1 MKIVHL
7 TSGSMNSGASKGA
20 YILHKKLLSKKI
32 NSYLINDAE
41 VMLNQKKIIFVNHN
55 FLLKIKYALVNI
67 INKLPKI
74 FYYKRKTNAFDNS
87 LLGIKFTNYNL
98 IKKADILHL
107 HWISKSFSDLSY
119 LKKFNKPIIWTL
131 RDMWAFTGGC
141 HYSLSC
147 NKFKKKCGKCLSLNS
162 NSKKDLSYWNQKIKI
177 KNYKDTDI
185 NYVAISMWLKK
196 EASKS
201 LLLRNKKIETIY
213 NGINGSNFYP
223 IKNLDIK
230 RKKDIPLNKK
240 IILFGS
246 QYIDSEYKGFNYLV
260 ESLKF
265 LDTKKYFLI
274 TFGKIHNLKY
284 LDSLNIEYKNF
295 NFINNHKELN
305 EIYNLADVFVASSVQ
320 EAFGKTIVESLMS
333 GTPVVCFKKTAISE
347 IVKHKKN
354 GYCAKYLD
362 SKDIAK
368 GIDWVSKNYKKFNDK
383 RNLQKNKS
391 FTDDYMAKKYIS
403 LYKKVYKKS

>member
-1 MKIVHL
+1 
-7 TSGSMNSGASKGA
+7 MNSGASKGA
-20 YILHKKLLSKKI
+20 YILHKKLLKKKI

-41 VMLNQKKIIFVNHN
+41 IILNQKKIIFVNHN
-55 FLLKIKYALVNI
+55 FFLKIKYAFVNI

-74 FYYKRKTNAFDNS
+74 FYYNRKKNAFDNS
-87 LLGIKFTNYNL
+87 LFGINFTNYNL
-98 IKKADILHL
+98 IKEADILHL
-107 HWISKSFSDLSY
+107 HWINKSFSDLSY
-119 LKKFNKPIIWTL
+119 LKNLNKPIIWTL

-147 NKFKKKCGKCLSLNS
+147 NKFKKNCGKCFSLNS
-162 NSKKDLSYWNQKIKI
+162 NSKKDLSYLNQKIKI
-177 KNYKDTDI
+177 KNYKEFDI

-213 NGINGSNFYP
+213 NGINKSNFYP
-223 IKNLDIK
+223 IKNLDTK
-230 RKKDIPLNKK
+230 RKRSIPLNKK

-246 QYIDSEYKGFNYLV
+246 QYINSEYKGFNYLL
-260 ESLKF
+260 ESLRF

-274 TFGKIHNLKY
+274 TFGKIHNLKH
-284 LDSLNIEYKNF
+284 LDTLNIEYKNF
-295 NFINNHKELN
+295 NFISSQKELN
-305 EIYNLADVFVASSVQ
+305 EIYNLADVFIACSIQ
-320 EAFGKTIVESLMS
+320 EAFGKTIVESLSS

-368 GIDWVSKNYKKFNDK
+368 GIDWVSKNYKKFNNK
-383 RNLQKNKS
+383 KSLQKDKS

-403 LYKKVYKKS
+403 LYKKMYKKN

>member
-41 VMLNQKKIIFVNHN
+41 VMLNQKKIIFVNQN
-55 FLLKIKYALVNI
+55 FFLKIKYALVNI

-185 NYVAISMWLKK
+185 NYIAISMWLKK

-213 NGINGSNFYP
+213 NGINGSNFCP

-230 RKKDIPLNKK
+230 RKKAMPLNKK
-240 IILFGS
+240 IILFGVIILAIELS
-246 QYIDSEYKGFNYLV
+246 GNGILSYLF
-260 ESLKF
+260 K
-265 LDTKKYFLI
+265 
-274 TFGKIHNLKY
+274 
-284 LDSLNIEYKNF
+284 
-295 NFINNHKELN
+295 
-305 EIYNLADVFVASSVQ
+305 
-320 EAFGKTIVESLMS
+320 LM
-333 GTPVVCFKKTAISE
+333 
-347 IVKHKKN
+347 N
-354 GYCAKYLD
+354 
-362 SKDIAK
+362 
-368 GIDWVSKNYKKFNDK
+368 
-383 RNLQKNKS
+383 
-391 FTDDYMAKKYIS
+391 
-403 LYKKVYKKS
+403 